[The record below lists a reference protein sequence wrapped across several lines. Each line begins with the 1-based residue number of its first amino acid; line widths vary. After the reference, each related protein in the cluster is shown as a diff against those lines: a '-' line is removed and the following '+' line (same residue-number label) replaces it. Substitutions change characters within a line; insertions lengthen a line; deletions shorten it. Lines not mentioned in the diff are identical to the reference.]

1 MRNRLK
7 VIRAEL
13 NLSQE
18 KLAEKA
24 GISRVTL
31 SEIENGKAEPESST
45 VVKLVKATGK
55 PANQIFFDFDVMQ
68 A

>member
-1 MRNRLK
+1 M
-7 VIRAEL
+7 

-55 PANQIFFDFDVMQ
+55 PANQIFFDFDVV
-68 A
+68 